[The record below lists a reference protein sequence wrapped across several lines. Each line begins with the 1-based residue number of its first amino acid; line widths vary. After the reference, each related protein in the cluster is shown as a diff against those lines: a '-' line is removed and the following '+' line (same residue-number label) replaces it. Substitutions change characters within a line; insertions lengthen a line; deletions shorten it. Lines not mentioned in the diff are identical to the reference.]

1 MRECGYV
8 LLAVMVFVTILSLS
22 LLVVLSSLFNDKALL
37 REELVHARADAVV
50 FKNLKNIEE
59 NRGMLAGCSVA
70 MRSPYRFLEAGD
82 AWWRENACLLQP
94 GLLSVLAQG
103 VIDAHRYV
111 MVSGH
116 PMRAQHVAVVLNV
129 SGMMWLALWLVASDE
144 AAVIDGNS
152 VLSLVHREQL
162 ECLQG

>member
-59 NRGMLAGCSVA
+59 NRGNEGA
-70 MRSPYRFLEAGD
+70 SPLRY
-82 AWWRENACLLQP
+82 
-94 GLLSVLAQG
+94 LS
-103 VIDAHRYV
+103 H
-111 MVSGH
+111 
-116 PMRAQHVAVVLNV
+116 
-129 SGMMWLALWLVASDE
+129 
-144 AAVIDGNS
+144 
-152 VLSLVHREQL
+152 
-162 ECLQG
+162 